1 MTLIHCALLCEAQ
14 AFIEFYKLK
23 KVNSKIYKNDNIV
36 ILISG
41 VGKQNTISTLD
52 YMFLNYDI
60 TKAINIGVAGCND
73 TSINIGELFCTN
85 HNLKDIKQLP
95 LKTVDTAQTIS
106 DETDI
111 TLYDME
117 AKHFLEISAN
127 YLDTDEILVFKIISD
142 HLSHEILKK
151 DFIKSLI
158 QKHIK
163 NNILIKYI

>member
-23 KVNSKIYKNDNIV
+23 KVNSKIYKNDNTV

-41 VGKQNTISTLD
+41 VGKQNTISTLN
-52 YMFLNYDI
+52 YMFLTYDI

-85 HNLKDIKQLP
+85 KKLQDIDYLA
-95 LKTVDTAQTIS
+95 LKTVDTAQTTS
-106 DETDI
+106 DDSVT

-117 AKHFLEISAN
+117 AKHFFDISSN
-127 YLDTDEILVFKIISD
+127 YLNENYIYIFKIVSD
-142 HLSHEILKK
+142 HLSNEILKK

-158 QKHIK
+158 LKHIK
-163 NNILIKYI
+163 NKRLTNYI